1 MARRLGVRLD
11 IPPAGGTMSRQIA
24 SAYQQVTVAE
34 LEARVR
40 GLENQVAHLTE
51 MLEALTEEDD

>member
-1 MARRLGVRLD
+1 
-11 IPPAGGTMSRQIA
+11 MSRQIA